1 MPLYKSGRAVY
12 YQHIDTVDSQSVPAV
27 PVVFNP
33 VQRHSFQRGMY
44 DSCILIQPELF
55 QHGTASGSKILA
67 ILQAVYVSTVVYLAT
82 ARKHQGC
89 QTAAALNNSYWPVL
103 QAMIDNTMQEIRRCR
118 PVGCNRQCLFKH

>member
-89 QTAAALNNSYWPVL
+89 QTAAALNNSYWPVR
-103 QAMIDNTMQEIRRCR
+103 QAMIDNTMKEIRR
-118 PVGCNRQCLFKH
+118 